1 MVKSRNIVLAAAGI
15 VLYLVFFCSFTI
27 HAVTFAFGGLE
38 YIKFRI
44 SPREGVSVSSSRD
57 ASELTRTG
65 RFSSLWPEIK
75 DCEWTLKWK
84 DHRKH
89 FLELPAPSDYEE
101 IMYGYVIVPPEESKR
116 LLARYDWGELPP
128 PDEKD
133 PYYDDLDGYSSEHAR
148 HWHFVFRIAG
158 LVPAFSQ
165 TDRTLQYSRE
175 LEQEMVSGKYRFG
188 SGDIFFDA
196 DRNTFFFYLIKRN

>member
-38 YIKFRI
+38 YIHFRI

-57 ASELTRTG
+57 DSELTRTG

-116 LLARYDWGELPP
+116 ILARYDWGKLPP
-128 PDEKD
+128 PEADER
-133 PYYDDLDGYSSEHAR
+133 YYEAIDGDLKEHAR
-148 HWHFVFRIAG
+148 HWYYASLIAERI
-158 LVPAFSQ
+158 PAFDGPDSV
-165 TDRTLQYSRE
+165 LYSRE
-175 LEQEMVSGKYRFG
+175 LEQEMVLGEYRFG

-196 DRNTFFFYLIKRN
+196 DRDTFFFYLIRRN

>member
-38 YIKFRI
+38 YIKFKI

-57 ASELTRTG
+57 DSELTRAG

-116 LLARYDWGELPP
+116 ILARYDWGKLPP
-128 PDEKD
+128 PEADER
-133 PYYDDLDGYSSEHAR
+133 YYEVIDGDLKEHAR
-148 HWHFVFRIAG
+148 HWYYASLIAERI
-158 LVPAFSQ
+158 PAFDGPDSV
-165 TDRTLQYSRE
+165 LYSRE
-175 LEQEMVSGKYRFG
+175 LEQEMVLGEYRFG

-196 DRNTFFFYLIKRN
+196 DRDTFFFYLIRRN

>member
-57 ASELTRTG
+57 DSELTRTG

-101 IMYGYVIVPPEESKR
+101 IMYGYVIVPPRNRNGSWRGTTGGKCPR
-116 LLARYDWGELPP
+116 PRRTSGIMR
-128 PDEKD
+128 
-133 PYYDDLDGYSSEHAR
+133 SST
-148 HWHFVFRIAG
+148 VI
-158 LVPAFSQ
+158 
-165 TDRTLQYSRE
+165 
-175 LEQEMVSGKYRFG
+175 
-188 SGDIFFDA
+188 
-196 DRNTFFFYLIKRN
+196 